1 MALVLMRYESY
12 CEAASHD
19 LFRQLSFAPVREL
32 ICRPCSPQR
41 TALQLQA
48 VAAYR
53 LV

>member
-1 MALVLMRYESY
+1 MALVLMHSESY
-12 CEAASHD
+12 RETAAHD
-19 LFRQLSFAPVREL
+19 LFRELSFAPVREL